1 MLTVIQKKISAESP
15 KEVLVFPDPWH
26 SSLTPGPG
34 PGFWSSPDSGI
45 KFPGPGPGFW
55 SSPDS
60 GIKFLFDGPAPKT
73 CFSLIYMF

>member
-34 PGFWSSPDSGI
+34 PGFWSSPDSGM
-45 KFPGPGPGFW
+45 
-55 SSPDS
+55 
-60 GIKFLFDGPAPKT
+60 KFLFGGTAPKT
-73 CFSLIYMF
+73 CFSLIYMFEVCIMFQPSLKGIYKE